1 MRLSR
6 QVAAGTSE
14 IQFMPTMNTKIFTL
28 KLQIP
33 LRDYLSMME
42 SSSNEPLTVG
52 GLAAPFG
59 LTRED
64 LVAGGI
70 AAEEQCDFL
79 LFGHV
84 TEALAQ
90 DFEPGDEI
98 DCVDV
103 ALAAADLGFECAEP
117 FIERGPYILADIF
130 GR

>member
-1 MRLSR
+1 MSR
-6 QVAAGTSE
+6 
-14 IQFMPTMNTKIFTL
+14 MNSKIFSL

-33 LRDYLSMME
+33 LRDYLQMLE
-42 SSSNEPLTVG
+42 SSSNEPLTLA

-59 LTRED
+59 LTMDD
-64 LVAGGI
+64 LVSGGI
-70 AAEEQCDFL
+70 AAEEPCDFL